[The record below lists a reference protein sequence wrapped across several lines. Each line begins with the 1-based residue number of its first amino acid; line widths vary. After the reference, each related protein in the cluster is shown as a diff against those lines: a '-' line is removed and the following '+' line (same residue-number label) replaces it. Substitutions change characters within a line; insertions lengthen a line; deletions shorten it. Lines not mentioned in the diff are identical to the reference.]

1 MESPAKLLHQLKR
14 RVQSVT
20 YGSPIYRMMLDQGPM
35 PEGLRVSIPDL
46 WPGDAKRGQ
55 ALIASQPSL
64 FETAPAES
72 EAQRLRFLTHEG
84 LRDLRAV
91 GTEMARRK
99 SVSLIHEWIDE
110 QDQWDEEGWAPGVLG
125 ARLANWIGFFDFY
138 APAASHDFM
147 KTLLVSLVRQLRH
160 LLHTTQANLTGMEG
174 LNAIKGLVYGGLAL
188 TDSEKSLSLAF
199 DLLRRQLELEIL
211 TDGGTIWRNPLMQA
225 RMLQA
230 LIDIRGALTAA
241 RLEIPHELSLSI
253 TRMVPALK
261 FFRHGDGGLALFN
274 GANEGSALTLDAI
287 LTVSEAR
294 GRVLKRLPHMGYER
308 VTAGRSLLLIDVG
321 GPPPRPY
328 DEGVHAGLM
337 SFEFSVGRERILTN
351 CGAGPEGERDWR
363 RAMAATAAH
372 NTIILGDTNACEIL
386 PDGGIGHRPREVIT
400 QRYEQEGL
408 QFVEVSHDGY
418 MQRAKV
424 GLQRVFGL
432 SAEGD
437 ELRGREVLAGPVGR
451 DYTIRWHIHPDVT
464 AMLAQGGS
472 SALLKTPS
480 GAGWRL
486 RVYGPCGSSLGLETS
501 IYCGLGL
508 PRRTLQL
515 RVSERIR
522 ENPSFIEWTLTREKT
537 KKGSP
542 T

>member
-1 MESPAKLLHQLKR
+1 MESPAKLLHQIKR

-55 ALIASQPSL
+55 TLVASQPGL
-64 FETAPAES
+64 FEQEDWDNDTCRV
-72 EAQRLRFLTHEG
+72 RLLTHDC

-91 GTEMARRK
+91 GSEMARRRCI
-99 SVSLIHEWIDE
+99 SMIHEWIED
-110 QDQWDEEGWAPGVLG
+110 QDDWDEEGWAPGILG

-147 KTLLVSLVRQLRH
+147 RTLIVSMVRQLRH
-160 LLHTTQANLTGMEG
+160 LFHTAQANLTGMSG
-174 LNAIKGLVYGGLAL
+174 LNAIKGLVYGGLSL
-188 TDSEKSLSLAF
+188 TDSEKSLGLAL
-199 DLLRRQLELEIL
+199 DLLRRQLAVEIFP
-211 TDGGTIWRNPLMQA
+211 DGGTIWRNPLVHA

-230 LIDIRGALTAA
+230 MIDIRAGLNAA
-241 RLEIPHELSLSI
+241 KLEIPHELSLAI

-261 FFRHGDGGLALFN
+261 LFRHGDGGLCLFN
-274 GANEGSALTLDAI
+274 GAEEGSSLTMEAI
-287 LTVSEAR
+287 LTMSEAR

-328 DEGVHAGLM
+328 DEDTHAGLM

-351 CGAGPEGERDWR
+351 CGAGPEGQPDWR

-372 NTIILGDTNACEIL
+372 NTIILADTNACEIL
-386 PDGGIGHRPREVIT
+386 PEGGVGHRPREITT
-400 QRYEQEGL
+400 QRYEQEGV
-408 QFVEVSHDGY
+408 QYVEVAHDGY
-418 MQRAKV
+418 MPRFKV
-424 GLQRVFGL
+424 GMQRIFAL
-432 SAEGD
+432 SPEGD
-437 ELRGREVLAGPVGR
+437 ELRGREVIAGPIGR
-451 DYTIRWHIHPDVT
+451 DYTIRWHIHPEVN

-472 SALLKTPS
+472 SALLRTPS
-480 GAGWRL
+480 GGGWRL
-486 RVYGPCGSSLGLETS
+486 RVFGPCGMSLGLETS
-501 IYCGLGL
+501 IYCGSGQ

-515 RVSERIR
+515 RIHDRIR
-522 ENPSFIEWTLTREKT
+522 ENPQFIEWTLTREKV
-537 KKGSP
+537 KKGS
-542 T
+542 